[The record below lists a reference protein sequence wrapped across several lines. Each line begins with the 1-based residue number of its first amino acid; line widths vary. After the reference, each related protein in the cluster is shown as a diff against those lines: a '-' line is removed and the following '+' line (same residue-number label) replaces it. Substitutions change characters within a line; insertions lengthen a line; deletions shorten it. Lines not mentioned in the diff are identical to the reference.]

1 MIKLQKLFKNYFS
14 PVKHNGYSQTKGCSK
29 KYTSYNLCMQFFL
42 FFFLNLNLFIFFFN
56 GLNRF
61 NLISI
66 KLSKKFDF

>member
-42 FFFLNLNLFIFFFN
+42 FFFLNLNLFIFF
-56 GLNRF
+56 LMV
-61 NLISI
+61 
-66 KLSKKFDF
+66 